1 MSGFTLKVAGAG
13 LLLFSLAGC
22 GGAEEVAPPPASRPV
37 KIFVVQGGA
46 TDAVRT
52 FPGRVD
58 ATQRAEL
65 AFRVPGQLQKIL
77 VREGDMAEAGQVL
90 ARLDPADYELVLED
104 RQATFDNFQSNFERG
119 KELIVDGNIS
129 RMDYDRMEANFRSA
143 SAALSQAQ
151 KNLEYTVLTSPF
163 RGRVAERHVE
173 NFEDVLAKQT
183 VFSLQDISQLDVIID
198 LPESVVRMVRSDISD
213 EGSIGTDETVSSTR
227 AFAQFEGRSDE
238 HFPLRPKEI
247 ATRANDQT
255 QTFRA
260 TFTMEAPT
268 TFTVLP
274 GMTTTVVLD
283 LSRLMGSENVK
294 RVPVRAVQ
302 ADSGL
307 QPRVWVLDPQSM
319 TVSARAVTIGRMSR
333 GMVEIND
340 GLTGGEEI
348 VAVGAPYLAQG
359 MRVTRMAATEQAIP
373 RENDARR

>member
-1 MSGFTLKVAGAG
+1 MSGVTLRVAAVS
-13 LLLFSLAGC
+13 LLLLSLVGC
-22 GGAEEVAPPPASRPV
+22 GGAEEAAPPPASRPV
-37 KIFVVQGGA
+37 KIFVVRGGTA
-46 TDAVRT
+46 DAVRT

-65 AFRVPGQLQKIL
+65 AFRVPGQLQEIL
-77 VREGDMAEAGQVL
+77 VREGDMAEEGQVL

-104 RQATFDNFQSNFERG
+104 RQATYDNARANFERG
-119 KELIVDGNIS
+119 KELVVDGNIS

-151 KNLEYTVLTSPF
+151 KDLEYTVLTSPF
-163 RGRVAERHVE
+163 RGRVAQRHVE

-198 LPESVVRMVRSDISD
+198 LPESVLRMVRHDISD
-213 EGSIGTDETVSSTR
+213 EGSLGTDETVSSVR
-227 AFAQFEGRSDE
+227 AYAQFEGRSDDQ
-238 HFPLRPKEI
+238 FPLRPKEI
-247 ATRANDQT
+247 ATKADDQT

-274 GMTTTVVLD
+274 GMTTTVLLD
-283 LSRLMGSENVK
+283 LSRLMGSESVK

-307 QPRVWVLDPQSM
+307 EPRVWVLDPQSM

-333 GMVEIND
+333 GMIEISD
-340 GLTGGEEI
+340 GLEGGEEI

-359 MRVTRMAATEQAIP
+359 MRVTRMPATEQAVP
-373 RENDARR
+373 RERDPS

>member
-1 MSGFTLKVAGAG
+1 MSGFTLGAAAVG
-13 LLLFSLAGC
+13 LVLFSLVGC
-22 GGAEEVAPPPASRPV
+22 GSAEEVAPPPASRPV
-37 KIFVVQGGA
+37 KLFLVQGGA
-46 TDAVRT
+46 ADAVRT

-65 AFRVPGQLQKIL
+65 AFRVPGQLQQIL
-77 VREGDMAEAGQVL
+77 VREGDMAEEGQVL

-104 RQATFDNFQSNFERG
+104 RQATYDNSQSNFERG

-151 KNLEYTVLTSPF
+151 KDLEYTVLTSPF
-163 RGRVAERHVE
+163 RGRVAQRHVE

-198 LPESVVRMVRSDISD
+198 LPESVVRMVRHDISD
-213 EGSIGTDETVSSTR
+213 EGSIGTDETVSSIS
-227 AFAQFEGRSDE
+227 AFAQFEGRSSE
-238 HFPLRPKEI
+238 QFPLRPKEV
-247 ATRANDQT
+247 ATRADDQT

-274 GMTTTVVLD
+274 GMTTTVLLD
-283 LSRLMGSENVK
+283 LSRLMGSESVK

-307 QPRVWVLDPQSM
+307 EPRVWVLDPQSM

-333 GMVEIND
+333 GMIEISD
-340 GLTGGEEI
+340 GLNGGEEI

-359 MRVTRMAATEQAIP
+359 MRVTRMAANEQAAP
-373 RENDARR
+373 REGDPS

>member
-1 MSGFTLKVAGAG
+1 MSGLTLRAAGIG
-13 LLLFSLAGC
+13 LVLFSLVGC
-22 GGAEEVAPPPASRPV
+22 GGAEEAAPPPASRPV

-46 TDAVRT
+46 ADAVRT

-65 AFRVPGQLQKIL
+65 AFRVPGQLQEIL
-77 VREGDMAEAGQVL
+77 VKEGDMAEAGEVL

-104 RQATFDNFQSNFERG
+104 RQATYDNSHSNFERG

-129 RMDYDRMEANFRSA
+129 RMDYDRMEAKFRSA

-151 KNLEYTVLTSPF
+151 KDLEYTVLSSPF
-163 RGRVAERHVE
+163 RGRVAQRHVE

-183 VFSLQDISQLDVIID
+183 VFTVQNISQLDVIID
-198 LPESVVRMVRSDISD
+198 LPESVVRMVRTDVSD
-213 EGSIGTDETVSSTR
+213 EGSIGSDETVSSTR
-227 AFAQFEGRSDE
+227 AFALFEGRSGE
-238 HFPLRPKEI
+238 KFPLRPKEI
-247 ATRANDQT
+247 VTKADEQT

-274 GMTTTVVLD
+274 GMTTTVQLD
-283 LSRLMGSENVK
+283 LSKLMGSESVK
-294 RVPVRAVQ
+294 RIPVRAVQ

-307 QPRVWVLDPQSM
+307 QPRVWVLDPESM
-319 TVSARAVTIGRMSR
+319 TVSERAVTIGRMSR
-333 GMVEIND
+333 GMIEISD
-340 GLTGGEEI
+340 GLKGGEEI

-359 MRVTRMAATEQAIP
+359 MRVTRMAATEQAVP
-373 RENDARR
+373 REGDPS